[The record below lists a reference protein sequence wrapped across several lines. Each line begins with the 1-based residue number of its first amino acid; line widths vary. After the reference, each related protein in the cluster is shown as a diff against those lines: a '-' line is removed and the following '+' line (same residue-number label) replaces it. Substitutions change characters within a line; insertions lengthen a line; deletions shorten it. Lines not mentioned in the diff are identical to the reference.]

1 MSRLLPNL
9 LAALA
14 SLREQ
19 RSRAV
24 LSSVGV
30 MVGSLAILLLVSI
43 AKGVQADMTR
53 EVEGIGINLLIVLP
67 GRVDEGSMMA
77 PGLLGISYLKE
88 QDIDRIRRVPG
99 VRRAIPVSF
108 VGSGLT
114 AGETRSPTTLVV
126 ATKPDWF
133 TIRNTKFQSGGCFRE
148 ADADKR
154 VCVLGSVAAKKLF
167 PDQPALGKTLQY
179 NGQAY
184 RIVGVTA
191 DPGGEGNVFSQ
202 GSFENMAF
210 LPYELVR
217 NAQSSAQIDRIFI
230 QTDPDR
236 EPKSLVAS
244 VERVLG
250 ERLDRETYSVLTQQ
264 DLLRLVFKVMSILT
278 TLLIGLTSIA
288 LFVGG
293 VGIMTVMLMSVQERS
308 KEIGIRKTV
317 GARRSDIFVQF
328 LCEAVMVSLAGGL
341 AGLTFSAIVAALIAR
356 FTVIKPAMTAEI
368 VLLAIGV
375 CLAVGTVFGLIPAIR
390 AARRDPVQSLRWE

>member
-1 MSRLLPNL
+1 MLRFLANL
-9 LAALA
+9 SAGLA
-14 SLREQ
+14 SIREQ

-24 LSSVGV
+24 LSSVGI

-43 AKGVQADMTR
+43 AKGVQADMSR
-53 EVEGIGINLLIVLP
+53 EVEGIGVNLLIVLP

-77 PGLLGISYLKE
+77 PGLLGISYLEE
-88 QDIDRIRRVPG
+88 QDIERIRKIPG

-126 ATKPDWF
+126 ATKPGWF
-133 TIRNTKFQSGGCFRE
+133 SIRNSSFKAGRAFSAAESG
-148 ADADKR
+148 AL
-154 VCVLGSVAAKKLF
+154 VCVLGSVAAEKLF
-167 PDQPALGKTLQY
+167 PDGDALGQTLTY
-179 NGQAY
+179 NRRPY
-184 RIVGVTA
+184 KVIGVTA
-191 DPGGEGNVFSQ
+191 ERESEGNIFSQ

-210 LPYELVR
+210 FPYELIR
-217 NAQSSAQIDRIFI
+217 KSQPQAQIDRIFV
-230 QTDPDR
+230 QTEPDR
-236 EPKSLVAS
+236 EPKSLVAA
-244 VERVLG
+244 VEKSLDD
-250 ERLDRETYSVLTQQ
+250 RLDRETFSVLTQQ

-293 VGIMTVMLMSVQERS
+293 VGIMTIMLMSVQERS

-328 LCEAVMVSLAGGL
+328 LAEAIVLSIAGGV
-341 AGLTFSAIVAALIAR
+341 AGLAISSIVNAAIAR
-356 FTVIKPAMTAEI
+356 FTVIKPMMTIEI
-368 VLLAIGV
+368 VLLAMGV
-375 CLAVGTVFGLIPAIR
+375 CLAVGTVFGLIPAVR